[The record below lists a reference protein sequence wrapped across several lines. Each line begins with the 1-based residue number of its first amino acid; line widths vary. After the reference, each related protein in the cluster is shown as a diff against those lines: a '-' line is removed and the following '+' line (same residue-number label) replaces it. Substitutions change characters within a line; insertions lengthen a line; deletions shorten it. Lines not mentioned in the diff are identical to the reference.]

1 MNIKKFIQE
10 WVIPIGAAL
19 IIAFIIHTYIFFQIK
34 VPSLSMYPTIKVG
47 DRILVTRIYNKSKL
61 KTGDIVVFQSQ
72 EKNLTLIKRLIGTPG
87 DEVKVN
93 DAGDVYINGKRL
105 DESYVINKSN
115 ISKDF
120 KVPEGNYLFF
130 GDNREVSDDARRWQN
145 PYIDGKDIKGKAQVI
160 VFPFKRFGKFV
171 IGQEALNK

>member
-1 MNIKKFIQE
+1 
-10 WVIPIGAAL
+10 
-19 IIAFIIHTYIFFQIK
+19 
-34 VPSLSMYPTIKVG
+34 MYPTIKIG
-47 DRILVTRIYNKSKL
+47 DRILVTRVYNKSKL
-61 KTGDIVVFQSQ
+61 KTGDIIVFQSQ

-93 DAGDVYINGKRL
+93 DIGEVYINGKKL
-105 DESYVINKSN
+105 DETYVINKSN
-115 ISKDF
+115 ISKEF
-120 KVPEGNYLFF
+120 KVPAGKYLFF
-130 GDNREVSDDARRWQN
+130 GDNRAVSDDARLWNN

>member
-1 MNIKKFIQE
+1 MNIKNFIKE

-19 IIAFIIHTYIFFQIK
+19 IIAFIIHTFIFFQIK

-47 DRILVTRIYNKSKL
+47 DRIIVTRVYNKSKL
-61 KTGDIVVFQSQ
+61 KTGDIVVFYSD
-72 EKNLTLIKRLIGTPG
+72 ELKLTLIKRLIGVPG

-93 DAGDVYINGKRL
+93 DVGEVYINGKKL
-105 DESYVINKSN
+105 DEPYVVNKSN

-120 KVPEGNYLFF
+120 KVPEGKYLFF
-130 GDNREVSDDARRWQN
+130 GDNREVSDDARLWKN
-145 PYIDGKDIKGKAQVI
+145 PYIDAKDINGKAQVI

>member
-93 DAGDVYINGKRL
+93 DAGDVYINGKKL

-120 KVPEGNYLFF
+120 KVPEGDYLFF

>member
-1 MNIKKFIQE
+1 MNIKNLMQE
-10 WVIPIGAAL
+10 WIIPIIAAL
-19 IIAFIIHTYIFFQIK
+19 IIFFIIHTFIFFQIR
-34 VPSLSMYPTIKVG
+34 VPSESMYPTIKIG
-47 DRILVTRIYNKSKL
+47 DRILVTRVYNKSKL
-61 KTGDIVVFQSQ
+61 KTGDIIVFQSQ

-93 DAGDVYINGKRL
+93 DIGEVYINGKKL
-105 DESYVINKSN
+105 DETYVVNKSN
-115 ISKDF
+115 VSKEF
-120 KVPEGNYLFF
+120 KVPAGKYLFF
-130 GDNREVSDDARRWQN
+130 GDNRAVSDDARLWNN